1 MSCGLGNGH
10 RCQAYAKSRFEP
22 WMSHREIFTTYS
34 SSMGCGSNLTRMAM
48 KMKNGIKRHQMAHF
62 TLGGMAKHADVVE
75 VCYRNSSCLIVIALE
90 RRL

>member
-1 MSCGLGNGH
+1 
-10 RCQAYAKSRFEP
+10 
-22 WMSHREIFTTYS
+22 
-34 SSMGCGSNLTRMAM
+34 MAM